1 MLTPCFSTSGCS
13 QFFNAL
19 LQNTKETKVVIV
31 VGTGK
36 LARELLSVLPST
48 SSIKVA
54 AWADAVKSE
63 EKSVVVHAGSGRE
76 LEDVIT
82 YCQETGSTLVE
93 LATGSGIESREVNFP
108 VVVCPNTNILMLK
121 FLAMLAASGHHFKNY
136 KVSVIE
142 SHQAEKSSVP
152 GTAVALAQSLGLPSS
167 KILSIR
173 DPREQRD
180 ALKIPPEY
188 LARHAYH
195 RVEIEDNVGRI
206 VLETKVFGPA
216 PYAEGLAQIISTVRS
231 NKLENRRYNIMEFIE
246 NGWV

>member
-1 MLTPCFSTSGCS
+1 M
-13 QFFNAL
+13 
-19 LQNTKETKVVIV
+19 VIV

-48 SSIKVA
+48 STSKVI
-54 AWADAVKSE
+54 AWADAAKSE
-63 EKSVVVHAGSGRE
+63 GKSVVVHAGSGRE
-76 LEDVIT
+76 LEDVISF
-82 YCQETGSTLVE
+82 CQKTGSTLVE
-93 LATGSGIESREVNFP
+93 LATGSEIESREVAFP

-121 FLAMLAASGHHFKNY
+121 FMGMLTASGHHFKSY

-152 GTAVALAQSLGLPSS
+152 GTAVALAQSLGLPSE

-173 DPREQRD
+173 DPRAQRED
-180 ALKIPPEY
+180 LQIPPEY
-188 LARHAYH
+188 LSRHAYH
-195 RVEIEDNVGRI
+195 RIEIEDHVGRI

-216 PYAEGLAQIISTVRS
+216 PYAEGLAQILSAVRS
-231 NKLENRRYNIMEFIE
+231 NQLECRRYNVMEFIE